1 LICCTWMGDIL
12 MIHKRGHDMGKHDV
26 GRRRGLYRRV
36 VVRRRRSSFVVVR
49 RMYVVDVPIKKPDH
63 SLSVL
68 YGCKAIR
75 LPNLGL

>member
-1 LICCTWMGDIL
+1 L

-49 RMYVVDVPIKKPDH
+49 RMYVVDVPISKH
-63 SLSVL
+63 LRV
-68 YGCKAIR
+68 
-75 LPNLGL
+75 